1 MFQFFLE
8 KKESEYKSFYIFFLI
23 YFIINL
29 LTSVA
34 LSFSIF
40 SVNQGLISI
49 IFIYF
54 LSFYFLFLKMKDDNY
69 KFIFLFLLFFS
80 VLFWIFAFYPA
91 LNGND
96 DFKAYLFFLERT
108 ALEGSLSVDPL
119 SARRM
124 LSLGGLFPFQG
135 SLSNL
140 DLNFLS
146 IVEPTLGILL
156 TCIAIIY
163 FNKYFYAKL
172 IGITILILSPLLGS
186 KVLANTVGVYILIF
200 FSYTI
205 INCFAILVKE
215 KSFKNITLTIM
226 FFCTALSLTIKPIPL
241 MFNSIII
248 IFSIIFVLKNKKN
261 DLKLSHVIFTSL
273 MCIVYI
279 FPFFEASFKSSGTFF
294 YPILGNGWR
303 AIAEFSPQRYDLF
316 QT

>member
-248 IFSIIFVLKNKKN
+248 IFSIIFVLKNKKM
-261 DLKLSHVIFTSL
+261 I
-273 MCIVYI
+273 
-279 FPFFEASFKSSGTFF
+279 
-294 YPILGNGWR
+294 
-303 AIAEFSPQRYDLF
+303 
-316 QT
+316 

>member
-124 LSLGGLFPFQG
+124 LSLGGLSFSG

-172 IGITILILSPLLGS
+172 IGITILIYL
-186 KVLANTVGVYILIF
+186 
-200 FSYTI
+200 
-205 INCFAILVKE
+205 
-215 KSFKNITLTIM
+215 
-226 FFCTALSLTIKPIPL
+226 
-241 MFNSIII
+241 
-248 IFSIIFVLKNKKN
+248 
-261 DLKLSHVIFTSL
+261 
-273 MCIVYI
+273 
-279 FPFFEASFKSSGTFF
+279 
-294 YPILGNGWR
+294 
-303 AIAEFSPQRYDLF
+303 RYLDQKF
-316 QT
+316 